1 MLMVIIH
8 TYLGL
13 ERYVLCI
20 VIIIADNYVITMG
33 QSILAQK

>member
-1 MLMVIIH
+1 MLMVVIH
-8 TYLGL
+8 TYFDL

-20 VIIIADNYVITMG
+20 VIIIAANYVVAMG